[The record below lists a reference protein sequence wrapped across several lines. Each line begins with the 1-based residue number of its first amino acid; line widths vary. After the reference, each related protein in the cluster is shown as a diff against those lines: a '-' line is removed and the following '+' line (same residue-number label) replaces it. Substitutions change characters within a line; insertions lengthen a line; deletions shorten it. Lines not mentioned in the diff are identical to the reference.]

1 MTMRGRFLTMKRAL
15 ALLAWGAIALGGV
28 AQIRCLEPEH
38 DFGAFNEDDGKVR
51 TEFRFV
57 NESDGPVS
65 ILKVRSSC
73 GCTVP
78 EYSRKPIQPG
88 DTATVTAVYNPTGRP
103 GRFSKSLVAY
113 FDDDTQQRLLIK
125 GVVIGAQ
132 NTLRSRFPVED
143 GPVRLRGTMIP
154 FGTVKSGKVK
164 SHFMD
169 VYNASREPVVPYWTD
184 VPKYLR
190 ITAAHDTIL
199 PGEQGV
205 YSMVVAP
212 TREVPYGI
220 LTDSVAFNVPG
231 QPPLKI
237 EIAAIVEEDFSG
249 LTEKQ
254 LAEAPKVS
262 VSTDMLD
269 FGEFQASDSP
279 MVRTFTITNNG
290 KSDLMLRRV
299 YTGDTGFDIA
309 VPKTKVKKGKS
320 VKITVTFNPALF
332 QAPLLNGRMQVI
344 TNDPD
349 RPLTTVRL
357 VGIPRQ

>member
-1 MTMRGRFLTMKRAL
+1 MYMKRILAYLLWMSCMGAL
-15 ALLAWGAIALGGV
+15 Q

-57 NESDGPVS
+57 NDTDAPVS
-65 ILKVRSSC
+65 IRKVRSSC

-78 EYSRKPIQPG
+78 EYSKKAISPG
-88 DTATVTAVYNPTGRP
+88 DTATITAVYNPTGRP

-113 FDDDTQQRLLIK
+113 FDDDSQQRMLIK

-132 NTLRSRFPVED
+132 NTLRSRFPVEN

-154 FGTVKSGKVK
+154 FGAVKTGKLK

-169 VYNASREPVVPYWTD
+169 VYNASKEPVVPYWTD

-190 ITAAHDTIL
+190 ITAAHDTIQ

-205 YSMVVAP
+205 YSMVITP
-212 TREVPYGI
+212 SRDIPYGI
-220 LTDSVAFNVPG
+220 LTDSVSFNVPG
-231 QPPLKI
+231 ESPLKI
-237 EIAAIVEEDFSG
+237 ELAAIIEEDFSG
-249 LTEKQ
+249 LTDKQ
-254 LAEAPKVS
+254 RADAPKVA
-262 VSTDMLD
+262 VDTDMLD
-269 FGEFQASDSP
+269 FGEFSEADSP
-279 MVRTFTITNNG
+279 ITRTVLVTNNG
-290 KSDLMLRRV
+290 KSDLLLRRV
-299 YTGDTGFDIA
+299 YTGDKGFEIS

-320 VKITVTFNPALF
+320 VKITVRFNPSQF
-332 QAPLLNGRMQVI
+332 SGTLLNGRMQLI

-357 VGIPRQ
+357 VGLPR

>member
-1 MTMRGRFLTMKRAL
+1 
-15 ALLAWGAIALGGV
+15 
-28 AQIRCLEPEH
+28 
-38 DFGAFNEDDGKVR
+38 
-51 TEFRFV
+51 
-57 NESDGPVS
+57 
-65 ILKVRSSC
+65 
-73 GCTVP
+73 
-78 EYSRKPIQPG
+78 
-88 DTATVTAVYNPTGRP
+88 
-103 GRFSKSLVAY
+103 
-113 FDDDTQQRLLIK
+113 
-125 GVVIGAQ
+125 
-132 NTLRSRFPVED
+132 
-143 GPVRLRGTMIP
+143 
-154 FGTVKSGKVK
+154 
-164 SHFMD
+164 
-169 VYNASREPVVPYWTD
+169 
-184 VPKYLR
+184 
-190 ITAAHDTIL
+190 
-199 PGEQGV
+199 
-205 YSMVVAP
+205 MVVAP
-212 TREVPYGI
+212 TRDVPYGI

-269 FGEFQASDSP
+269 FGEFQASGSP
-279 MVRTFTITNNG
+279 MVRTFTVTNNG